1 MTRSR
6 CVVGVLMLG
15 CVVGCGQSYR
25 VKTVPA
31 SGTVTYQGQPV
42 AKAILF
48 IVPENPKSTTEAPNA
63 NATTDAQGR
72 FIVSTYATGDG
83 AVPGN
88 YLVGISKSIP
98 DPATAN
104 DPVPGTLNALP
115 ERYQNPTTSG
125 LKMTVD
131 AGKKNDVKFELTD

>member
-1 MTRSR
+1 M
-6 CVVGVLMLG
+6 MLV
-15 CVVGCGQSYR
+15 CIAGCGQTYR
-25 VKTVPA
+25 VKTVRA

-42 AKAILF
+42 EHAILF
-48 IVPENPKSTTEAPNA
+48 LVPDNPKSAKAAPNA
-63 NATTDAQGR
+63 NAETDSNGH
-72 FIVSTYATGDG
+72 FVVSTYSVGDG

-88 YLVGISKSIP
+88 YLVGISKPVP

-125 LKMTVD
+125 LKVTVD